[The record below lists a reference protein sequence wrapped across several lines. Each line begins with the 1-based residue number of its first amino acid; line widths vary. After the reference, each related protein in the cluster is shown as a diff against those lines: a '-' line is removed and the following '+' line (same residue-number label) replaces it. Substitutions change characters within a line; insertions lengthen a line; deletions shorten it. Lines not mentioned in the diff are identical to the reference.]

1 MKKLMCSGVCKCASK
16 KSPVKKSVA
25 AKAPKVPAKKSVA
38 AKAPKAPVGE
48 ILLTLLTIQ
57 PTRKNTVFLEIEV
70 DDAYARVSEYV
81 FDRLQSEETP
91 ITGEEISRLL
101 MPFGGPNLMREALR
115 DPMQAVL
122 ILGDNYDEIADRVNA
137 RDPLVIVLR
146 KGDKVWA
153 VACPYEDVH

>member
-1 MKKLMCSGVCKCASK
+1 MKKLMCSGACKCASK

-25 AKAPKVPAKKSVA
+25 AKAPKDPAKKD
-38 AKAPKAPVGE
+38 PVGNTLL
-48 ILLTLLTIQ
+48 ILLTTQ

-70 DDAYARVSEYV
+70 DDAYARVSKYV
-81 FDRLQSEETP
+81 FDRLQSEKTP
-91 ITGEEISRLL
+91 ITSEEISRLL

-115 DPMQAVL
+115 DPEQAVL